1 MKIVSRF
8 LAMAVLVPAGITPL
22 SHAWAQTDTM
32 SMILEKLSARVQK
45 FENSCGDDIKK
56 FCIDVTP
63 GGGHLISCMQAYD
76 DKISA
81 KCAYELD
88 EVELDL
94 QATNDQLKEAWRVC
108 QGDIAKLCGDT
119 RPGEGRISACLASNK
134 ASVSQSC
141 VEAIEKLQIK

>member
-8 LAMAVLVPAGITPL
+8 LAMAVLVAAGITAL
-22 SHAWAQTDTM
+22 SHARAQTDTM
-32 SMILEKLSARVQK
+32 SIILEKLTARVKK
-45 FENSCGDDIKK
+45 FENACGDDIKK
-56 FCIDVTP
+56 FCIGVTP
-63 GGGHLISCMQAYD
+63 GGGHLISCMQAYE

-94 QATNDQLKEAWRVC
+94 QATNDQLKEAWSTC

-134 ASVSQSC
+134 ASVSQTC
-141 VEAIEKLQIK
+141 VQAIEKLQIK

>member
-8 LAMAVLVPAGITPL
+8 LAMAVLVPAGISAL
-22 SHAWAQTDTM
+22 SHAWAQTDMMNTV
-32 SMILEKLSARVQK
+32 LEKLTARVQK

-56 FCIDVTP
+56 FCTGVTP
-63 GGGHLISCMQAYD
+63 GGGHLISCMQAYE

-88 EVELDL
+88 EIELDL
-94 QATNDQLKEAWRVC
+94 QATNDQLKEAGRVC

-134 ASVSQSC
+134 ASVSLSC

>member
-8 LAMAVLVPAGITPL
+8 LAVAVLVPVGITAS
-22 SHAWAQTDTM
+22 SHAWAQTDMM
-32 SMILEKLSARVQK
+32 STILEKLTARVQK

-56 FCIDVTP
+56 FCVGVTP
-63 GGGHLISCMQAYD
+63 GGGHLISCMQAYE

-94 QATNDQLKEAWRVC
+94 QATNDQLKEAWGVC